1 MNVLPS
7 NLYPLM
13 ETRNCRERCV
23 RVFSRDDVT
32 KRANYIGTR
41 NGPHGAYGCS

>member
-1 MNVLPS
+1 MEAR
-7 NLYPLM
+7 PLQ
-13 ETRNCRERCV
+13 RDG

-41 NGPHGAYGCS
+41 NGPHGCVRLSVRDFEHAAERF